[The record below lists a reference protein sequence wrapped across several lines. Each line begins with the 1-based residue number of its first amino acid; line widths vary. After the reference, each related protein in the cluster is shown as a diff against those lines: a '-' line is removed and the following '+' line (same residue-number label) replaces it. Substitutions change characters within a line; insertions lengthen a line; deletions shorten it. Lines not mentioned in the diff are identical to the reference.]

1 MFTIIHAF
9 SCLAF
14 IIFAAIWF
22 KSFLTNHRKSALGCG
37 VAAMLSLFCMV
48 SYYLPF
54 HIRLDPDEIVLIS
67 FEERSDLV
75 VDVSLDPEGFD
86 RLNTQVQALDFR
98 RPVSSDLRIDDASQ
112 NDSIC
117 LSNQDRNIYMIL
129 PSDSDNGYAV
139 LNREAIAPLTDSLLQ
154 TVLSF

>member
-9 SCLAF
+9 SLLAF
-14 IIFAAIWF
+14 ILFAVISL
-22 KSFLTNHRKSALGCG
+22 KLLLRKHRTSALGCG

-54 HIRLDPDEIVLIS
+54 HICLDPDEIVFIS

-75 VDVSLDPEGFD
+75 VDVSLDPEGFE

-98 RPVSSDLRIDDASQ
+98 RPVSSDSRIDDASQ

-117 LSNQDRNIYMIL
+117 LSNQGRNIYIIL
-129 PSDSDNGYAV
+129 PSDPNNGYAV
-139 LNREAIAPLTDSLLQ
+139 LDREAIAPLTDRFLQ
-154 TVLSF
+154 TILSF